1 MLERNQEPDPIEIS
15 ESDPIILKPS
25 RGERLKRSVFARMR
39 RRQVKKAKAAH
50 QLKIEQE
57 AEKKL
62 KMT

>member
-1 MLERNQEPDPIEIS
+1 MIEETPETDPVVT
-15 ESDPIILKPS
+15 KPS

-39 RRQVKKAKAAH
+39 RREVKKAKAAH

-62 KMT
+62 KNI

>member
-1 MLERNQEPDPIEIS
+1 MLEETPET
-15 ESDPIILKPS
+15 DPIITKPS

-39 RRQVKKAKAAH
+39 RKQVKKAKAAH

-62 KMT
+62 KNI